1 MLHVVSALLTT
12 LHFVLSTL
20 CEVCIPLQ
28 ISQIIIFDGTR
39 ECPFLLFCRTSVV
52 YFFSYVAIVI
62 FLSVSL
68 VFSWV
73 QRCSS
78 HGLCVSQVS

>member
-20 CEVCIPLQ
+20 CEVCIPVQ
-28 ISQIIIFDGTR
+28 ISQIIIFDGSR

-52 YFFSYVAIVI
+52 YFFLMLQL
-62 FLSVSL
+62 LSV
-68 VFSWV
+68 
-73 QRCSS
+73 
-78 HGLCVSQVS
+78 